1 MKDLNRSKDAVERRK
16 VWMNNP
22 DTPKRLCRE
31 IEKIQQNMRTWQEGM
46 SDESDETVKAKYYRY
61 IMQAQHT
68 LELKQ
73 DSLKRVE
80 DKN

>member
-1 MKDLNRSKDAVERRK
+1 
-16 VWMNNP
+16 MNHP
-22 DTPKRLCRE
+22 DTPRRLCKE
-31 IEKIQQNMRTWQEGM
+31 IEKLQQDMRTWQECM
-46 SDESDETVKAKYYRY
+46 SKDHDDTVKLKYCNN